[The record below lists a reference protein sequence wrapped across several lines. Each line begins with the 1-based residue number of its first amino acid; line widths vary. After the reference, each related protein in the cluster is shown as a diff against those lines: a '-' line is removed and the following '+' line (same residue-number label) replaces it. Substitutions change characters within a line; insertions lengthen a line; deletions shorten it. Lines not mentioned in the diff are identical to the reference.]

1 MNCQDGPFWL
11 WQLDESTVR
20 QRFNGKRGRSCTAEM
35 ACGNTLRD
43 LALSRLMQNA
53 ASICL

>member
-1 MNCQDGPFWL
+1 
-11 WQLDESTVR
+11 
-20 QRFNGKRGRSCTAEM
+20 M